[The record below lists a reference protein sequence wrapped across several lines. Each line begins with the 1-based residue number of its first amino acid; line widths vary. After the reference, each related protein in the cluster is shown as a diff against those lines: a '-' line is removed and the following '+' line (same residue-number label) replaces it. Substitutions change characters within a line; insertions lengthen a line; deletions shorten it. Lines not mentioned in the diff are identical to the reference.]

1 MTDER
6 KIAHLEMI
14 QGVINRMGNNSFMIK
29 GWTVTL
35 VSAIFALSIENHKF
49 SFIALF
55 PILLF
60 WWLDAFF
67 LYQERLFRKLYNDVT
82 SKDNSS
88 ITYSM
93 NNTIYKNNSD
103 TIFKAALSKTL
114 LCFYGLMLLALIVLL
129 VSYLF
134 SNLEYVTIWINN
146 SKIFCLSIISKS

>member
-129 VSYLF
+129 VIYSL
-134 SNLEYVTIWINN
+134 T
-146 SKIFCLSIISKS
+146 